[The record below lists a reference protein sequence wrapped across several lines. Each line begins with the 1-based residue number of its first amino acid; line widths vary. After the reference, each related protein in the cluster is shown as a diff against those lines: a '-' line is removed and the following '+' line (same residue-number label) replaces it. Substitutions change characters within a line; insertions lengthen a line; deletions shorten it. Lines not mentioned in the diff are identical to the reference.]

1 MAFLS
6 PCRSVQI
13 TQSLNN
19 NMGTRHS
26 SIQPSGALIVSNKK
40 ISVKEEII
48 KRKNKTKTGF
58 VLIIAMCCSTV
69 INTVEPE
76 DKQKGQNEEANSESN
91 VPKSVQNFAP
101 KKPLNSRP
109 RVRSYGYRFTRVSP
123 LILSVDD
130 LEDFSKQNGDEELP
144 SPEVNE
150 PKPDFHSKVEQGN

>member
-1 MAFLS
+1 ML
-6 PCRSVQI
+6 PSV
-13 TQSLNN
+13 SD

-26 SIQPSGALIVSNKK
+26 SIQPADADALIVSHKK
-40 ISVKEEII
+40 ISVKDEII
-48 KRKNKTKTGF
+48 KRKNKTKTGV

-69 INTVEPE
+69 INTVESE
-76 DKQKGQNEEANSESN
+76 DKPDQQNEEASSESN
-91 VPKSVQNFAP
+91 ITKPPQNFAPKP

>member
-1 MAFLS
+1 
-6 PCRSVQI
+6 
-13 TQSLNN
+13 
-19 NMGTRHS
+19 MGTRHS
-26 SIQPSGALIVSNKK
+26 SIQPSGAFIVSNKK

-48 KRKNKTKTGF
+48 KRKNKTKTGV

-69 INTVEPE
+69 INTAESE
-76 DKQKGQNEEANSESN
+76 DKQDRQNEEASSESN
-91 VPKSVQNFAP
+91 IPKPAQNFAPKP

>member
-1 MAFLS
+1 M
-6 PCRSVQI
+6 

-76 DKQKGQNEEANSESN
+76 DKQDQQNNEEASSESN
-91 VPKSVQNFAP
+91 ITKPAQIFAPKP

-109 RVRSYGYRFTRVSP
+109 RVRSYGYRFTRVAP

-130 LEDFSKQNGDEELP
+130 LEDLSKQTANEEISNGATP

-150 PKPDFHSKVEQGN
+150 TKTEFHSKAELGN